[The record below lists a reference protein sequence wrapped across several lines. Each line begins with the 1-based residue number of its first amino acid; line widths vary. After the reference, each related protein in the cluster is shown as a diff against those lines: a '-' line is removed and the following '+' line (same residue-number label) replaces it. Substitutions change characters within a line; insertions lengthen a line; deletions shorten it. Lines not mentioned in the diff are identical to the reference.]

1 MERAYLSSG
10 QLARE
15 TGVGVETLR
24 FYERRGILPR
34 PERTPSGHRRYRAEA
49 VNVLRLVQQAKGL
62 GFTLAEIAGLLSLR
76 GRPAATCDDVC
87 AMVRARLDHVEQ
99 QLIRLR
105 GQRTRLR
112 KLERACPSTRPV
124 RECPVVVELEAVRP
138 IRRRER

>member
-1 MERAYLSSG
+1 MERTYLSSG

-34 PERTPSGHRRYRAEA
+34 PERTPSGHRRYRAEV
-49 VNVLRLVQQAKGL
+49 VNVLRLVQQAKTL

-76 GRPAATCDDVC
+76 GKPTATCNDVC

-99 QLIRLR
+99 QLATLRAQRARLK
-105 GQRTRLR
+105 RL
-112 KLERACPSTRPV
+112 KNACPRVRPL
-124 RECPVVVELEAVRP
+124 RECPLVVELETVRP
-138 IRRRER
+138 TRRRER